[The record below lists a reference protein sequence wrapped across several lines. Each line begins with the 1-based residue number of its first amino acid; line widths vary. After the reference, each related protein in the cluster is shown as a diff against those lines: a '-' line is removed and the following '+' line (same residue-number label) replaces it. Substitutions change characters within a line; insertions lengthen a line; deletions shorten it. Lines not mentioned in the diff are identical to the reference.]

1 MIDKPRRPHEPSAL
15 TQPTSDADSG
25 PAEWE
30 TELLELLCHP
40 ERELGTA
47 PHLCHALKHK
57 HRDALDRLFQYGQAL
72 FLEKAR
78 RLLHRRSDS
87 LSKRLSA
94 AELVDNSFLW
104 LVNCYWQVQPRETLR
119 HLIASAIRHALA
131 EIAHEK
137 SSVSAAHEEKLPGRL
152 TDPHAGNPAELLQ
165 SNEARELML
174 DAIDHLPAPD
184 RDLIR
189 QRFFEN
195 QSLHTI
201 AEQLRISPASVGRR
215 LHQAMDALRGQLQK

>member
-1 MIDKPRRPHEPSAL
+1 MSDKSKNPHGTYTLTEHSSESDSA
-15 TQPTSDADSG
+15 

-30 TELLELLCHP
+30 IELLELLCHP

-47 PHLCHALKHK
+47 PHLCQALKHK
-57 HRDALDRLFQYGQAL
+57 QRDALDRLFQYGQAL

-87 LSKRLSA
+87 LSKRISA

-104 LVNCYWQVQPRETLR
+104 LVNCYWQVESRETLR
-119 HLIASAIRHALA
+119 HLIGSAIRHALA

-137 SSVSAAHEEKLPGRL
+137 STVSAAHEEKLPGRL
-152 TDPHAGNPAELLQ
+152 TDPHSGNPAELLQ

-174 DAIDHLPAPD
+174 DAIDHLPPPD
-184 RDLIR
+184 RDIIR